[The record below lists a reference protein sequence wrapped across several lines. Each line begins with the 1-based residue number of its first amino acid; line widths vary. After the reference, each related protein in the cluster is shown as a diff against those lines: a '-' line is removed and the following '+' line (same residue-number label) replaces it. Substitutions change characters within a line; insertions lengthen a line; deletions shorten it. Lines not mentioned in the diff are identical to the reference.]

1 MSGHD
6 ADDGASEDDEAASE
20 DPLVRATDY
29 RDIVQVESPRLH
41 PDGDRVAFVRRV
53 PDGDDSYEATVYLV
67 DAEGGDPRQ
76 FTVAEGEDSQ
86 PRFSPSGDRLAFV
99 STRGADDDRP
109 QLWVMPTTGGEA
121 RQVTDVVGGVSGV
134 EWSPD
139 GERIAFVQSR
149 TADDREADRDLHVE
163 DHEPEP
169 PDPRV
174 VDRTIYRGFQRYTD
188 GRRSHVY
195 VLELDGVE
203 PAGDPEDAITRVTD
217 GKRDFAAPAFGDADT
232 LYVAG
237 TPEDVADPDDSLQ
250 REVLAHDISS
260 DDHEQVVRTT
270 GYVAS
275 IAATTDGRVVYPSVP
290 EERAT
295 MQQVDLKLYDR
306 DAEAEHTLTEGF
318 DRTLGYEAAPEWGPR
333 EDHVYFATP
342 DRGSVLVRRVA
353 PGESVETVA
362 GEGVHVDGAS
372 PGPAPSD
379 NADAD
384 GDVRIAVTGS
394 AVDRPADVFVAEP
407 GAEGEYEAWVDGD
420 APGTESGAGPAD
432 PAFGLR
438 RLTDVNDDYLTG
450 KRLGEPES
458 LVFEGPE
465 GPVQGWLLT
474 PPEEAVAERDGGGGD
489 DAATEHP
496 LVVEIHG
503 GPHAMWSTA
512 GTMFHE
518 FRTLAARGYAVFW
531 CNPRGSTGYGQAFEA
546 AIERDWGAVTLADVE
561 AGLDRALETA
571 PIDDSEVYVTGG
583 SFGGFMTAWAVGHS
597 DRYRAAVSQRG
608 VYDLPG
614 FYGTSDAYRL
624 VEDEF
629 ALPWEEPGFVRE
641 QSPSAA
647 AHAVETPTLLI
658 HSDRDY
664 RTPANTAE
672 QFYRHLRKA
681 GTDTRMVRYPREG
694 HELSRSGE
702 PAHVVDRIDRIARWF
717 DGYSELFDAPLAL
730 DRERNDGLSAS
741 EDGEEGEEEGT
752 DDESAA

>member
-1 MSGHD
+1 M
-6 ADDGASEDDEAASE
+6 
-20 DPLVRATDY
+20 RATDY
-29 RDIVQVESPRLH
+29 REVVQVESPRLH

-67 DAEGGDPRQ
+67 DAEGGEPRQ

-121 RQVTDVVGGVSGV
+121 RQVTDVVGGVSAI

-149 TADDREADRDLHVE
+149 TAEDREAGRDLSVE
-163 DHEPEP
+163 DHEPAP

-174 VDRTIYRGFQRYTD
+174 IDRTIYRAFQRYTD

-195 VLELDGVE
+195 VLDLDGVE
-203 PAGDPEDAITRVTD
+203 PADDPEDALTRVTD
-217 GKRDFAAPAFGDADT
+217 GERDFAAPAFGDGDT
-232 LYVAG
+232 LYFVG
-237 TPEDVADPDDSLQ
+237 TPEDVEDPDDSLQ
-250 REVLAHDISS
+250 REVLAHDLSTG
-260 DDHEQVVRTT
+260 DRERVVRTT

-275 IAATTDGRVVYPSVP
+275 LTAATDGRVVYPSVP
-290 EERAT
+290 EQRAT
-295 MQQVDLKLYDR
+295 MQQVELKLYDR
-306 DAEAEHTLTEGF
+306 DAETEHTLTEEF
-318 DRTLGYEAAPEWGPR
+318 DRTLAYEAAPEWGPD
-333 EDHVYFATP
+333 EEHVYFVTP

-353 PGESVETVA
+353 PGETVETVA
-362 GEGVHVDGAS
+362 GQGVHVDGAS
-372 PGPAPSD
+372 PGPAPATTRAD
-379 NADAD
+379 GGDDDAD
-384 GDVRIAVTGS
+384 SDVRVAVTGS
-394 AVDRPADVFVAEP
+394 AVDRPGDVFIAEP
-407 GAEGEYEAWVDGD
+407 GTEGEYDPWVEAD
-420 APGTESGAGPAD
+420 AVGTGSGAEPTG
-432 PAFGLR
+432 FGLR
-438 RLTDVNDDYLTG
+438 RLTDVNGDYLG
-450 KRLGEPES
+450 ERDLGAPES
-458 LVFEGPE
+458 LVFEGPD

-474 PPEEAVAERDGGGGD
+474 PPAAAVAERDGEGGD
-489 DAATEHP
+489 NAGVDTDTEHP
-496 LVVEIHG
+496 LIVEIHG

-546 AIERDWGAVTLADVE
+546 AIERDWGATTLADVE
-561 AGLDRALETA
+561 AGLDAALAAA
-571 PIDDSEVYVTGG
+571 PVDESEVYVTGG

-629 ALPWEEPGFVRE
+629 ALPWANPDLVRE

-647 AHAVETPTLLI
+647 AHGVDTPTLLI
-658 HSDRDY
+658 HSDEDY

-672 QFYRHLRKA
+672 QFYRHLRKV

-702 PAHVVDRIDRIARWF
+702 PAHVVDRIERIVRWF
-717 DGYSELFDAPLAL
+717 DGYSDFFDAPRAL
-730 DRERNDGLSAS
+730 DRDRNDGLSAG
-741 EDGEEGEEEGT
+741 EDA
-752 DDESAA
+752 DDE